1 MIILKIILF
10 ILWMAVIPFLIGL
23 FITEFISKHKNS
35 IVLSYVYGMVA
46 EFAVFQIL
54 AIPAIFL
61 KMRFTIFV
69 CICAGI
75 FAIFALISL
84 ILNIRRLKSF
94 FINNVMSVKRWPW
107 WAAVVI
113 VLILF
118 QAYQLGVNEY
128 RDLDDSFY
136 VATSVTT
143 WETDTMYQYNA
154 YTGEAYSAYPARYIL
169 APFPVF
175 IAMIGKLLFTH
186 PTIIAHSVLPF
197 VFIPMAYGVYWLVG
211 RLLFKDDMKK
221 NWLFLA
227 LICIL
232 NLFGNQTVYT
242 VSTFLLTRIWQGK
255 AVLAA
260 ILLPLII
267 YVSLKVYHSEM
278 VRADWVMLFG
288 VMLASC
294 MVSSMG
300 VVLAPVELVVFVLT
314 YAFLQKNY
322 MNIWKALI
330 CCIPNVLVGVIFL
343 MIR

>member
-1 MIILKIILF
+1 
-10 ILWMAVIPFLIGL
+10 
-23 FITEFISKHKNS
+23 
-35 IVLSYVYGMVA
+35 
-46 EFAVFQIL
+46 
-54 AIPAIFL
+54 
-61 KMRFTIFV
+61 
-69 CICAGI
+69 
-75 FAIFALISL
+75 
-84 ILNIRRLKSF
+84 
-94 FINNVMSVKRWPW
+94 
-107 WAAVVI
+107 
-113 VLILF
+113 
-118 QAYQLGVNEY
+118 
-128 RDLDDSFY
+128 
-136 VATSVTT
+136 
-143 WETDTMYQYNA
+143 MYQYNA

-221 NWLFLA
+221 TWLFLA